1 MIDSIIK
8 ANEKGKIKIKKIDD
22 NTARDVEILIQ
33 LAPGVSSDKTIDALY
48 AFTDCELSISPNSCV
63 IEEEKPRFMPISDI
77 LRQSADDTVALL
89 KLELEIRLKE
99 LLEDLHYVSL
109 ERIFIEERIYKD
121 KQFEESETMELVIA
135 HVHRRYSL
143 SYRNSTGR

>member
-1 MIDSIIK
+1 MLSPIV
-8 ANEKGKIKIKKIDD
+8 NY
-22 NTARDVEILIQ
+22 RFHPIL
-33 LAPGVSSDKTIDALY
+33 VSSRRKTPVY
-48 AFTDCELSISPNSCV
+48 ADL
-63 IEEEKPRFMPISDI
+63 RY

-135 HVHRRYSL
+135 HVHRRL
-143 SYRNSTGR
+143 QPFLPELYREVTDDDVKNCWRSR

>member
-1 MIDSIIK
+1 
-8 ANEKGKIKIKKIDD
+8 
-22 NTARDVEILIQ
+22 
-33 LAPGVSSDKTIDALY
+33 
-48 AFTDCELSISPNSCV
+48 
-63 IEEEKPRFMPISDI
+63 MPISDI

-135 HVHRRYSL
+135 HVHRRL
-143 SYRNSTGR
+143 QPFLPELYREVTDDDVKKCWRSR

>member
-1 MIDSIIK
+1 
-8 ANEKGKIKIKKIDD
+8 
-22 NTARDVEILIQ
+22 
-33 LAPGVSSDKTIDALY
+33 
-48 AFTDCELSISPNSCV
+48 
-63 IEEEKPRFMPISDI
+63 MPISDI

-135 HVHRRYSL
+135 HVHRRL
-143 SYRNSTGR
+143 QPFLPELYREVTDDDVKKLLEIKMKRILKFSSEEADHIISESE

>member
-1 MIDSIIK
+1 
-8 ANEKGKIKIKKIDD
+8 
-22 NTARDVEILIQ
+22 
-33 LAPGVSSDKTIDALY
+33 
-48 AFTDCELSISPNSCV
+48 
-63 IEEEKPRFMPISDI
+63 MPISDI

-135 HVHRRYSL
+135 HVHRRL
-143 SYRNSTGR
+143 QPSYRNSTGR